1 MARNSEAPKIVDNG
15 NGSGHTRETHPA
27 YGKITIS
34 SPKGGARRL
43 CGSSIKHSDTISIT
57 VETAEV
63 ERKYGT
69 EWVFGKKHVIELE
82 LSHAQY
88 AHMIASVSNGDGTPC
103 TIRYVMDGNL
113 VAVPEISDSLTS
125 ETSIKNQFKAT
136 VTKTISD
143 IDDKINT
150 VKDMVSKGK
159 AGKTELLSIL
169 NTLEM
174 TKQQIVQ
181 NLPFYVGQFDEHMEN
196 KTNDAVM
203 QIEATIGN
211 RLGELGIES
220 ARSLFIQ
227 NNPATE
233 K

>member
-1 MARNSEAPKIVDNG
+1 MKRASEQPKITETKHG
-15 NGSGHTRETHPA
+15 QIRETHPA

-34 SPKGGARRL
+34 SPKGGSRKL

-57 VETAEV
+57 IQTADI

-69 EWVFGKKHVIELE
+69 EWVYGGSHIIEVE
-82 LSHAQY
+82 LSHAQF
-88 AHMIASVSNGDGTPC
+88 AHMIASVGNGDGTPC
-103 TIRYVMDGNL
+103 TLRYVTDGNM
-113 VAVPEISDSLTS
+113 VMVPEISDSLTS
-125 ETSIKNQFKAT
+125 ENSIKNEFKAT
-136 VTKTISD
+136 VEKTISD

-150 VKDMVSKGK
+150 VKEMVGKGK

-174 TKQQIVQ
+174 TKQQILQ
-181 NLPFYVGQFDEHMEN
+181 NLPFYVGQFDQHMEN

-220 ARSLFIQ
+220 ARSLFIT
-227 NNPATE
+227 NGSKEE